1 MSERKIEES
10 NSDRKSKQTQ
20 APVGQ
25 AEKSGSQ
32 QPGHNPSLCIR
43 ADDAAAATDADGN
56 AEGTNLNNANPEPP
70 EVSTAKL
77 RQNAQESHKL
87 DSPERTNDSTV
98 DPNKPED
105 EILRGF
111 HGG

>member
-1 MSERKIEES
+1 MTERKIEES

-20 APVGQ
+20 TPVEQ

-32 QPGHNPSLCIR
+32 QPGQNPFQRIS
-43 ADDAAAATDADGN
+43 ADHTAAAKDPDGN
-56 AEGTNLNNANPEPP
+56 AEGSNLNNANPEPP
-70 EVSTAKL
+70 EVSKEKL
-77 RQNAQESHKL
+77 RQNAEESHKL
-87 DSPERTNDSTV
+87 DSAARTNDSTI